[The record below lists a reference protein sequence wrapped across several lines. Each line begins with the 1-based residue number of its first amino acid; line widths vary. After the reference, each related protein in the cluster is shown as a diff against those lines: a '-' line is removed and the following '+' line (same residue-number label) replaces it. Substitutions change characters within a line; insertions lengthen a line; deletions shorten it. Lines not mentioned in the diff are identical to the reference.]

1 MSLSSRARLAR
12 LLATSA
18 HDTEPHS
25 PSFALD
31 LVLHDLTAVGILS
44 ASPGLVGT
52 IEHYADGR
60 VDPRPLVAATVGL
73 AGVGDRS
80 PASLCPGSALGR
92 RSRSTPD
99 CER

>member
-1 MSLSSRARLAR
+1 MSLSSRARPAR

-31 LVLHDLTAVGILS
+31 LVLHDLTVVGILS

-73 AGVGDRS
+73 AGVGDALAGL
-80 PASLCPGSALGR
+80 PLPGLGIGPKIQIDPR
-92 RSRSTPD
+92 L
-99 CER
+99 

>member
-1 MSLSSRARLAR
+1 MSLSSRARPAR

-31 LVLHDLTAVGILS
+31 LVLTAVGILS

-73 AGVGDRS
+73 AGVGDALAGL
-80 PASLCPGSALGR
+80 PLPGLGIG
-92 RSRSTPD
+92 PKI
-99 CER
+99 